1 MGTPELTVYVD
12 GTCGFCVAEVN
23 MLKRHDRLGA
33 LAFVDLATPGFAD
46 FPPGTDL
53 ATLNARL
60 HSVTADGRVLTGLDS
75 MQAIYRQVGLGW
87 VVWPLRIRPLRPLM
101 AWCYEQF
108 ARHRYRVSN
117 FFGMRVTPATPRCD
131 GTTCHAGSPFTKGL
145 RDE

>member
-1 MGTPELTVYVD
+1 MGTPALTIYVD
-12 GTCGFCVAEVN
+12 GTCGFCVAEIN
-23 MLKRHDRLGA
+23 MLKRHDRLGT
-33 LAFVDLATPGFAD
+33 LAFVDLTTPGFAD
-46 FPPGTDL
+46 FPPGTNL
-53 ATLNARL
+53 AILNARL
-60 HSVTADGRVLTGLDS
+60 HSVTSDGRVLTGLDS

-87 VVWPLRIRPLRPLM
+87 VVWPLRIRSLRPLM

-117 FFGMRVTPATPRCD
+117 FFGMRVAPVAPRCD